1 MKVSAVQS
9 YVTNFRGIERK
20 EDPKTSNFAING
32 AGSGI
37 GKNML
42 RQYLLAKLA
51 PKGVWNKWDELGEI
65 YKTQNLVTLNLGSM
79 GLKGDQKIQDLPDE
93 VILEQIKHGNILGD
107 LPDSIR
113 LSIGRSGKKTELQD
127 TREIFLIA
135 ESKRNYEVIKLEAT
149 RQPVDWSQYKAQIV
163 VDTTGANTTRE
174 KLMKHLGGTVKYAVL
189 SAPSKNSDML
199 TVVPGINNEMLNEIE
214 EKGNIVSAAS
224 CTTTCISPYIK
235 LFEDKFGIESG
246 FIDTTHA
253 ATGSQNIADKAN
265 SKAESKSRGS
275 LDAMIPTTTGAA
287 KAIGLV
293 IKSKEGGKIPL
304 DGLATRVPT
313 GDGSMAIITLKLK
326 EKTTMDE
333 VVKVLKEAEKDPNY
347 KNLIAK
353 APKGSTSK
361 DVINRIESG
370 LYIPEAIKLTNGD
383 LLSIKVYYDNEFGY
397 TRSLATLTGK
407 VGERIIAENEANS
420 PKQKS
425 MHERHTGYGDSLDET
440 NPTFED
446 YMRSRSGEDL

>member
-1 MKVSAVQS
+1 MKISAIQCPL
-9 YVTNFRGIERK
+9 YTFRGVEK
-20 EDPKTSNFAING
+20 KDDKNYSNFAING

-42 RQYLLAKLA
+42 RQYLLAKFA
-51 PKGVWNKWDELGEI
+51 QKGVWTKWDELGKI
-65 YKTQNLVTLNLGSM
+65 YQKQNLVTLNMGSM
-79 GLKGDQKIQDLPDE
+79 GLKGDKKITDLDDD
-93 VILEQIKHGNILGD
+93 VILEQIRHGNVLGD
-107 LPDSIR
+107 LPDSII
-113 LSIGRSGKKTELQD
+113 LSIERTGQKDEFSD
-127 TREIFLIA
+127 TREVFLVA
-135 ESKRNYEVIKLEAT
+135 ESQRGKEKIKLEAT
-149 RQPVDWSQYKAQIV
+149 RDPVNWSQYNAQIV
-163 VDTTGANTTRE
+163 VDSTGANTTKE
-174 KLMKHLGGTVKYAVL
+174 KLRKHLGGTVKYAVL

-199 TVVPGINNEMLNEIE
+199 TIVAGVNNERIKDIDANDSV
-214 EKGNIVSAAS
+214 VSAAS
-224 CTTTCISPYIK
+224 CTTTCIAPYIK

-265 SKAESKSRGS
+265 AKAESKKRGS
-275 LDAMIPTTTGAA
+275 IDAMIPTSTGAA

-293 IKSKEGGKIPL
+293 INSKDGGKIPL
-304 DGLATRVPT
+304 DGMATRVPT
-313 GDGSMAIITLKLK
+313 EDGSMAIITLKLK
-326 EKTTMDE
+326 QKTTLD
-333 VVKVLKEAEKDPNY
+333 KVRNVLSEAEKNPAY

-407 VGERIIAENEANS
+407 VGEHLRE
-420 PKQKS
+420 Q
-425 MHERHTGYGDSLDET
+425 T
-440 NPTFED
+440 
-446 YMRSRSGEDL
+446 

>member
-1 MKVSAVQS
+1 MRISAVSGFS
-9 YVTNFRGIERK
+9 YAFKGIEK
-20 EDPKTSNFAING
+20 KDDSNYSNFAING

-42 RQYLLAKLA
+42 RQYLLAKHA
-51 PKGVWNKWDELGEI
+51 PNGVWNKWDELGNI
-65 YKTQNLVTLNLGSM
+65 YGKQNLVTINMGSM
-79 GLKGDQKIQDLPDE
+79 GLKDGKKIADLDDE
-93 VILEQIKHGNILGD
+93 AILDQIKHGNVLGD
-107 LPDSIR
+107 LPDAIN
-113 LSIGRSGKKTELQD
+113 LSIERTGKKDEFED
-127 TREIFLIA
+127 SREVFLVA
-135 ESKRNYEVIKLEAT
+135 ESAKDKEKIKLEAT
-149 RQPVDWSQYKAQIV
+149 REPVNWSQYGAQIV
-163 VDTTGANTTRE
+163 VDSTGANTTKE
-174 KLMKHLGGTVKYAVL
+174 KLMKHLGGSVKYAIL

-199 TVVPGINNEMLNEIE
+199 TVVPGVNNERIADIE
-214 EKGNIVSAAS
+214 ANGNVVSAAS

-235 LFEDKFGIESG
+235 LFEEKFGIESG

-265 SKAESKSRGS
+265 SKAESKKRGS
-275 LDAMIPTTTGAA
+275 LDAMIPTSTGAA

-304 DGLATRVPT
+304 DGMATRVPT
-313 GDGSMAIITLKLK
+313 TDGSMAIITLKLK
-326 EKTTMDE
+326 EKTDIDT
-333 VVKVLKEAEKDPNY
+333 VRSILQEAEQSPDY

-397 TRSLATLTGK
+397 TRSLATLTDK
-407 VGERIIAENEANS
+407 VGERVRE
-420 PKQKS
+420 
-425 MHERHTGYGDSLDET
+425 
-440 NPTFED
+440 
-446 YMRSRSGEDL
+446 

>member
-1 MKVSAVQS
+1 MRISAIQS
-9 YVTNFRGIERK
+9 SSYAFRGVEK
-20 EDPKTSNFAING
+20 KDDKNYSQFAING

-42 RQYLLAKLA
+42 RQYLLAKFA
-51 PKGVWNKWDELGEI
+51 PKGVWNKWDELGRI
-65 YKTQNLVTLNLGSM
+65 YEKQNLVVLNMGSM
-79 GLKGDQKIQDLPDE
+79 GLKGDKKIADLEDD
-93 VILEQIKHGNILGD
+93 VILEQIRHGNVLGD
-107 LPDSIR
+107 LPDVVK
-113 LSIGRSGKKTELQD
+113 LSIERTGEKTETED
-127 TREIFLIA
+127 NREVFLIA
-135 ESKRNYEVIKLEAT
+135 ESDRDKEKIKLEAT
-149 RQPVDWSQYKAQIV
+149 REPVSWSQYNAQIV
-163 VDTTGANTTRE
+163 VDTTGANTTKE

-199 TVVPGINNEMLNEIE
+199 TVVAGVNNDMIDDIE
-214 EKGNIVSAAS
+214 QNDNVVSAAS
-224 CTTTCISPYIK
+224 CTTTCIAPYIK

-265 SKAESKSRGS
+265 AKAESKKRGS
-275 LDAMIPTTTGAA
+275 IDAMIPTSTGAA

-293 IKSKEGGKIPL
+293 IKSKDGGKIPL
-304 DGLATRVPT
+304 DGMATRVPT
-313 GDGSMAIITLKLK
+313 EDGSMAIITLKLK
-326 EKTTMDE
+326 HKTDIDT
-333 VVKVLKEAEKDPNY
+333 VRAVLAQAEKNPDY

-397 TRSLATLTGK
+397 TRSLATLTDK
-407 VGERIIAENEANS
+407 VGERVRE
-420 PKQKS
+420 
-425 MHERHTGYGDSLDET
+425 
-440 NPTFED
+440 
-446 YMRSRSGEDL
+446 

>member
-1 MKVSAVQS
+1 MKISAVS
-9 YVTNFRGIERK
+9 SAMPTFRGIEKK
-20 EDPKTSNFAING
+20 ENENLSNFGING

-51 PKGVWNKWDELGEI
+51 PQGVWKKWDELGKI
-65 YKTQNLVTLNLGSM
+65 YEKQNLVTLNMGSM
-79 GLKGDQKIQDLPDE
+79 GLKGDKKIQDLSDE
-93 VILEQIKHGNILGD
+93 VILDQIRHGNILGD
-107 LPDSIR
+107 LPDSIE
-113 LSIGRSGKKTELQD
+113 LSIGRSGKKTDIED
-127 TREIFLIA
+127 SREIFLIA
-135 ESKRNYEVIKLEAT
+135 ESKRGQEIIKLEAT
-149 RQPVDWSQYKAQIV
+149 REPVNWSQYKAQIV
-163 VDTTGANTTRE
+163 VDSSGANTTRE

-199 TVVPGINNEMLNEIE
+199 TVVPGINNDMIDEID
-214 EKGNIVSAAS
+214 EKGNIISAAS

-265 SKAESKSRGS
+265 FKAESKNRGS
-275 LDAMIPTTTGAA
+275 IDAMVPTTTGAA

-293 IKSKEGGKIPL
+293 IKSKDGGKIPL

-313 GDGSMAIITLKLK
+313 GDGSLAIITLKLK

-333 VVKVLKEAEKDPNY
+333 VVKVLQEAEKDPAY

-397 TRSLATLTGK
+397 TRSLATLTDK
-407 VGERIIAENEANS
+407 VGEKVR
-420 PKQKS
+420 K
-425 MHERHTGYGDSLDET
+425 
-440 NPTFED
+440 
-446 YMRSRSGEDL
+446 